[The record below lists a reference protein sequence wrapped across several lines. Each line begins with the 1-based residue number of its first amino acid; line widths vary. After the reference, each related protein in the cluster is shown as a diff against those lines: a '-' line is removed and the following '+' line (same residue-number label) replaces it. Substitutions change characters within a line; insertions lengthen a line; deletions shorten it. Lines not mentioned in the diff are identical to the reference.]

1 MNKKIL
7 FIVGGLAVV
16 ALLAGGAYMAV
27 RLLNAVAPAASSGG
41 LAGLNSTNAN
51 TKTTI
56 ELIPAPE
63 LPTGMPDVAG
73 DITDVKDNS
82 LFVSSQSKAQPIGG
96 PVIEVVIVQETKIY
110 RDVTRDHLPT
120 PDPNQTR
127 QQAQMVVEL
136 STSDQLVQGS
146 FVSVWGQPRGDRL
159 VADVVL
165 VMGPQVVK

>member
-7 FIVGGLAVV
+7 LIVGGLAVV
-16 ALLAGGAYMAV
+16 ALLAAV
-27 RLLNAVAPAASSGG
+27 PIWPFDCLMPPPQPLLLPAWRA
-41 LAGLNSTNAN
+41 LTVPNAN
-51 TKTTI
+51 TKRMI

-63 LPTGMPDVAG
+63 LPTSMPDVAG
-73 DITDVKDNS
+73 DITDVKDNR

-136 STSDQLVQGS
+136 STSDQLVQVRLFQFG
-146 FVSVWGQPRGDRL
+146 VSLAATAWSPTWSWLWAR
-159 VADVVL
+159 
-165 VMGPQVVK
+165 K